1 MPFIRDILNYSSV
14 SVVGLEKNTGKTE
27 CLNYI
32 LKKLKSS
39 DKKIAVTSIGVD
51 GEEIDRLYNNAK
63 PEITLYDGMF
73 FVTSE
78 KHYREKQLIAEI
90 IDVSSRKTSL
100 GRLVTAR
107 VKSSG
112 KTLLSGPPD
121 TLWLQ
126 KILQTLK
133 EQQIDLTLVDGA
145 LSRLSLASPAVTDA
159 MILTTG
165 ASLSE
170 NLAKLL
176 KTTLFACKMIAM
188 EEVTPL
194 LKQKLE
200 HIEKG
205 IWAIDEKGEIHD
217 LHIPSVFG
225 MGERSGE
232 MFKYGNTV
240 FVSGAISDNL
250 LNNLRIQPQSKD
262 MTLIIKDFSKAFL
275 SEDVYSA
282 FVNKGGI
289 IKVLQK
295 TKLIAVCVNP
305 VSPSGRRFDSDKLQQ
320 EMKEILNI
328 PVYDVRNLIKKT

>member
-1 MPFIRDILNYSSV
+1 MPFIRDILPFSSV

-32 LKKLKSS
+32 LKRLKSS
-39 DKKIAVTSIGVD
+39 EKQIAVTSIGVD
-51 GEEIDRLYNNAK
+51 GEDVDRLYHNTK
-63 PEITLYDGMF
+63 PEITLYDEMV

-78 KHYREKQLIAEI
+78 KHYREKRLTAEI
-90 IDVSSRKTSL
+90 TDVSSRKTVL

-112 KTLLSGPPD
+112 KVLLSGPPD

-126 KILQTLK
+126 KILQTMK
-133 EQQIDLTLVDGA
+133 ERHIDLTLVDGA
-145 LSRLSLASPAVTDA
+145 LSRLSLASPAITDA

-176 KTTLFACKMIAM
+176 QITAFACKMMAL
-188 EEVTPL
+188 EEVEPL
-194 LKQKLE
+194 LKQQLE
-200 HIEKG
+200 PIEKG
-205 IWAIDEKGEIHD
+205 IWAIDDAGKIHD
-217 LHIPSVFG
+217 LNIPSVFG

-232 MFKYGNTV
+232 IFKHGNTI

-250 LNNLRIQPQSKD
+250 LNNLRIQPQSKE
-262 MTLIIKDFSKAFL
+262 MTLIVKDFSKAFL
-275 SEDVYSA
+275 SEDTYKA
-282 FVNKGGI
+282 FVNHGGV
-289 IKVLQK
+289 IKVLRK

-305 VSPSGRRFDSDKLQQ
+305 VAPSGRRFDSDELQQ
-320 EMKEILNI
+320 KMKEILDV
-328 PVYDVRNLIKKT
+328 PVYDVRGLRG